1 MSLNVSIIFDQNVG
15 KIFFLGANVSPRSHG
30 FDLLL
35 FKKKRNKIE
44 QNEKKMKKKKI
55 SITKKLKNLK

>member
-44 QNEKKMKKKKI
+44 QNEKKMKKKII

>member
-15 KIFFLGANVSPRSHG
+15 KIYFLGANVSPRSHG

-44 QNEKKMKKKKI
+44 QNEKKMKKKII

>member
-15 KIFFLGANVSPRSHG
+15 KIYFLGANVSPRSHG

-44 QNEKKMKKKKI
+44 QNEKKMKKKI